1 MANILKNIVTKLA
14 QDNNL
19 KITPSSRVVPANKQ
33 IRFPYSGDIHAFFK
47 QINVSVKP
55 SNIKVSGSF
64 DTYILYNSKGEEIYY
79 VNNITGSSSKKLF
92 RNKELTPDSF
102 GLGGKRITVDKCIET
117 VKFYLRKKYDAN
129 IMIDFFELI
138 DKTNDAKGTDIKLN
152 KNLNYSTS
160 DLSTISKDF
169 GEILASIWY
178 ANTNKMQKIYFPPV
192 SNEALVDFYVEKNK
206 IDYPVSVKSGGGGKV
221 TIQNIMNGVLASGV
235 KSDII
240 EKEYSFHLFKLIDS
254 NNAKEGILEV
264 AKYINAKGI
273 DVLAKIIGVNVNQ
286 LSMKT
291 LNEFVKKYSNKE
303 LKEKLNPYLLKLN
316 TKISD
321 SVWDKPDKIR
331 FIISP
336 MGEYLWK
343 DLNADTKMTKSLTN
357 LANMISVTQINCDVS
372 KDKIKFKVNS
382 FKNAEFEFGWAGYVA
397 GNKLGFKMKLKG

>member
-1 MANILKNIVTKLA
+1 
-14 QDNNL
+14 
-19 KITPSSRVVPANKQ
+19 
-33 IRFPYSGDIHAFFK
+33 
-47 QINVSVKP
+47 
-55 SNIKVSGSF
+55 
-64 DTYILYNSKGEEIYY
+64 
-79 VNNITGSSSKKLF
+79 
-92 RNKELTPDSF
+92 
-102 GLGGKRITVDKCIET
+102 
-117 VKFYLRKKYDAN
+117 
-129 IMIDFFELI
+129 
-138 DKTNDAKGTDIKLN
+138 
-152 KNLNYSTS
+152 
-160 DLSTISKDF
+160 
-169 GEILASIWY
+169 
-178 ANTNKMQKIYFPPV
+178 MQ
-192 SNEALVDFYVEKNK
+192 
-206 IDYPVSVKSGGGGKV
+206 
-221 TIQNIMNGVLASGV
+221 
-235 KSDII
+235 
-240 EKEYSFHLFKLIDS
+240 
-254 NNAKEGILEV
+254 
-264 AKYINAKGI
+264 KGI

-357 LANMISVTQINCDVS
+357 LANMISVTQVNCDVS